1 MRVLVRHL
9 PLAQMTV
16 HDRAVVVSVRTT
28 PAPLPCQD
36 DRRAAAAAANNTSSG
51 SFPEPREQPI
61 EHRFRCFGS
70 DRHSRILLL
79 SPTAARWVCR
89 HLHHILLCRLPRLTS
104 ASVRAPTSWVVL
116 PANFKPA
123 FARRR
128 LAPLSAPMPLLHGR
142 ILLLCSTRGFGA
154 HKTKQIRAD
163 GALANGCGA
172 PTTGRAHRTALGHST
187 RPHISASR
195 HGHERG
201 KRTWRSVKYWH
212 VAIRPEIAC
221 GSVNAPGEEPWVFK
235 GVRPCARRAVYE
247 WRSRECCER
256 ALEDARPHCPVA
268 PRGAYVPPRPSHCR
282 LTAARRPRSARTRTA
297 PCPAAAPDDLP
308 LAPAHVPAASAH
320 RPAQHPA
327 DDASTLEPAS
337 RHRRGRV
344 GALRGR
350 HTATT

>member
-1 MRVLVRHL
+1 MSMSSFGSLSSRLSVGFEAAWRQCRGAWRAKPVFASGAQQIRSRSVLTCARRSVCWWVRACMRVLVRHL

-154 HKTKQIRAD
+154 HKTKNVRAD

-256 ALEDARPHCPVA
+256 ALEDAIV
-268 PRGAYVPPRPSHCR
+268 SH
-282 LTAARRPRSARTRTA
+282 L
-297 PCPAAAPDDLP
+297 PDC
-308 LAPAHVPAASAH
+308 A
-320 RPAQHPA
+320 
-327 DDASTLEPAS
+327 
-337 RHRRGRV
+337 
-344 GALRGR
+344 
-350 HTATT
+350 